1 MNLLVNNLENKV
13 DNNLQ
18 KENELIKIE
27 EQTNFIETNLGKTIN
42 FGLDIGL
49 RALLPDVIEE
59 QVIDIKDV
67 LLKEGFSEG
76 IKKVVSSA
84 VDFGKSALGI
94 VTGNFENI
102 SQVQTAV
109 KNGGII
115 DGVSNLVDTVLNKT
129 AKSGKLPY
137 QIANTIR
144 KGKNVILDS
153 VTNKIEEE
161 FNSQLDAAEKLQ
173 KYSNNWREYFENKNF
188 AGMQKEYEKMREKL
202 KILIPMESTIKQ
214 ARTIENLHTL
224 IKNNGQ
230 DFNLTEEQKKLA
242 NLLI

>member
-1 MNLLVNNLENKV
+1 MNLLTKNIENNL
-13 DNNLQ
+13 NNN
-18 KENELIKIE
+18 NELIKKE
-27 EQTNFIETNLGKTIN
+27 EQTNFIETTLGKTVN

-49 RALLPDVIEE
+49 RAVLPDFIEE
-59 QVIDIKDV
+59 QIIDIKET
-67 LLKEGFSEG
+67 LLREGLSEG
-76 IKKVVSSA
+76 IKKVISSA
-84 VDFGKSALGI
+84 IDFGKSALGI

-115 DGVSNLVDTVLNKT
+115 DGVSDLVDTILNKVT
-129 AKSGKLPY
+129 KTGTLSFGV
-137 QIANTIR
+137 ANTIR

-153 VTNKIEEE
+153 ITNKIEEE
-161 FNSQLDAAEKLQ
+161 FNSQLDAAEKLD
-173 KYSNNWREYFENKNF
+173 KYSNNWKEYYNLQDFE
-188 AGMQKEYEKMREKL
+188 GMQREYEKIKDKL
-202 KILIPMESTIKQ
+202 KELIPMETTIKQ

-230 DFNLTEEQKKLA
+230 DFNLTEEQQRLA

>member
-1 MNLLVNNLENKV
+1 MNLLSNNIENNLS
-13 DNNLQ
+13 NN
-18 KENELIKIE
+18 NELIKTE
-27 EQTNFIETNLGKTIN
+27 EQTNFIETTLGQTVN

-59 QVIDIKDV
+59 QIIDIKNT
-67 LLKEGFSEG
+67 LLSEGLSEG

-115 DGVSNLVDTVLNKT
+115 DGVSDLIDNILTKT
-129 AKSGKLPY
+129 MKSGSLSY
-137 QIANTIR
+137 NTANMIR

-153 VTNKIEEE
+153 ISNNIEEE
-161 FNSQLDAAEKLQ
+161 FNSQLDAAEKLE
-173 KYSNNWREYFENKNF
+173 KYTNNWKEYYNSQNFE
-188 AGMQKEYEKMREKL
+188 GMQREYEKIKDKL
-202 KILIPMESTIKQ
+202 KELIPMETTLKQ

-230 DFNLTEEQKKLA
+230 NFNLTEEQEKLA

>member
-1 MNLLVNNLENKV
+1 MNLLSNNIENNLS
-13 DNNLQ
+13 NN
-18 KENELIKIE
+18 NELIKTE
-27 EQTNFIETNLGKTIN
+27 EQTNFIETTLGQTVN

-59 QVIDIKDV
+59 QIIDIKNT
-67 LLKEGFSEG
+67 LLSEGLSEG

-115 DGVSNLVDTVLNKT
+115 DGVSDLIDNILTKT
-129 AKSGKLPY
+129 MKSGNLSY
-137 QIANTIR
+137 NTANMIR

-161 FNSQLDAAEKLQ
+161 FNSQLDAAEKLE
-173 KYSNNWREYFENKNF
+173 KYTNNWKEYYSSQDFE
-188 AGMQKEYEKMREKL
+188 GMQREYEKIKEKL
-202 KILIPMESTIKQ
+202 KELIPMETTLKQ

-230 DFNLTEEQKKLA
+230 DFNLTEEQQKLA
-242 NLLI
+242 NLLM

>member
-1 MNLLVNNLENKV
+1 MNLLSNNIENNL
-13 DNNLQ
+13 NN
-18 KENELIKIE
+18 NELTKIE
-27 EQTNFIETNLGKTIN
+27 EQTNFIETNLGKTVN

-49 RALLPDVIEE
+49 RALLPDFIEE
-59 QVIDIKDV
+59 QIINIKDT
-67 LLKEGFSEG
+67 LLEEGFSEG

-115 DGVSNLVDTVLNKT
+115 DGVSDLVDTVLNKT
-129 AKSGKLPY
+129 MKAGKLSY
-137 QIANTIR
+137 GVANTIR

-153 VTNKIEEE
+153 ITNKIEED
-161 FNSQLDAAEKLQ
+161 FNTQLDAAEKLQ
-173 KYSNNWREYFENKNF
+173 KYSNNWKEYYNSHNFE
-188 AGMQKEYEKMREKL
+188 GMQREFEKIKEKL
-202 KILIPMESTIKQ
+202 KILIPMENTIKQ
-214 ARTIENLHTL
+214 ARIIENLHTL

-230 DFNLTEEQKKLA
+230 NFNLTEEQEKLA
-242 NLLI
+242 KILI